1 MLEKRN
7 MKKQKFLIFATA
19 AVLFLGGL
27 QTVSAQGLLNKIK
40 KKTEEV
46 TKQTQPN
53 QPNQTAIN
61 ANTGSNQKID
71 VKEVFRQAAPLLQ
84 ITASENAD
92 KVISQ
97 NFAGENRI
105 AFKVPANLGMST
117 EGTMRYNGE
126 AKVFPT
132 KTGGGMAAI
141 TYSGCTVDN
150 MCDNQFQLIQI
161 ENGNAQLVT
170 GLHFTSYYT
179 SNDMIINLL
188 KANKNYKKPV
198 GALYKANVNFN
209 DNKLNMVVD
218 CADGLCQNAFIVRS
232 FIFDG
237 EKFVES
243 K

>member
-1 MLEKRN
+1 
-7 MKKQKFLIFATA
+7 MKQLTFLILA
-19 AVLFLGGL
+19 AAFLFLSGL
-27 QTVSAQGLLNKIK
+27 QTVKAQGILNRIK

-46 TKQTQPN
+46 TKQTP
-53 QPNQTAIN
+53 PNQTTASTGI
-61 ANTGSNQKID
+61 GSNEKID

-84 ITASENAD
+84 ITASENVD
-92 KVISQ
+92 RVISQ
-97 NFAGENRI
+97 TFAGENRI
-105 AFKVPANLGMST
+105 AFKVPANLGIST

-132 KTGGGMAAI
+132 KTGGGLAAI

-170 GLHFTSYYT
+170 GLHFASYYT
-179 SNDMIINLL
+179 SNDMIIALL

-198 GALYKANVNFN
+198 GALYKANINFN
-209 DNKLNMVVD
+209 NNKLNMVVD
-218 CADGLCQNAFIVRS
+218 CPDGLCQDAFIVRS
-232 FIFDG
+232 FSFDG
-237 EKFVES
+237 EKFVET

>member
-1 MLEKRN
+1 
-7 MKKQKFLIFATA
+7 MKKQTFLIFAA
-19 AVLFLGGL
+19 AVLFLSGL
-27 QTVSAQGLLNKIK
+27 QTVNAQGILNKIK

-53 QPNQTAIN
+53 QTNQTSASTNI
-61 ANTGSNQKID
+61 GSNQKID
-71 VKEVFRQAAPLLQ
+71 AREVFRQAAPLLQ
-84 ITASENAD
+84 ITASENVD

-97 NFAGENRI
+97 TFEGENRI
-105 AFKVPANLGMST
+105 AFKVPANLGIST

-132 KTGGGMAAI
+132 KTGGGLAAI

-170 GLHFTSYYT
+170 GLHFASYYT

-198 GALYKANVNFN
+198 GALYKANINFN
-209 DNKLNMVVD
+209 NNKLNMVVD
-218 CADGLCQNAFIVRS
+218 CPDGLCQNAFIIRS
-232 FIFDG
+232 FTFDG
-237 EKFVES
+237 EKFVEAR
-243 K
+243 

>member
-1 MLEKRN
+1 
-7 MKKQKFLIFATA
+7 MKKQTLLFLAA
-19 AVLFLGGL
+19 AVLSLSVF
-27 QTVSAQGLLNKIK
+27 QTTNAQGILNKLK
-40 KKTEEV
+40 KKTDEV

-53 QPNQTAIN
+53 QTSQSTNI
-61 ANTGSNQKID
+61 GSNEKID

-97 NFAGENRI
+97 TFEGENRI
-105 AFKVPANLGMST
+105 AFKVPANLGIST

-132 KTGGGMAAI
+132 KNGGGMAAI

-170 GLHFTSYYT
+170 GLHFASYYT
-179 SNDMIINLL
+179 SNDMIIALL
-188 KANKNYKKPV
+188 KTNKNYKKPV
-198 GALYKANVNFN
+198 GALYKANINFN
-209 DNKLNMVVD
+209 NNKLNMVVD
-218 CADGLCQNAFIVRS
+218 CPDGLCQNAFVVRS
-232 FIFDG
+232 FSFDG
-237 EKFVES
+237 EKFVEA

>member
-1 MLEKRN
+1 
-7 MKKQKFLIFATA
+7 MKQRTFLIFAA
-19 AVLFLGGL
+19 AVLSLSVF
-27 QTVSAQGLLNKIK
+27 QTTNAQGILNKIK

-53 QPNQTAIN
+53 QTSQS
-61 ANTGSNQKID
+61 ANVGSNEKID

-97 NFAGENRI
+97 SFEGENRI
-105 AFKVPANLGMST
+105 AFKVPANLGIST

-132 KTGGGMAAI
+132 KNGGGMAAI

-170 GLHFTSYYT
+170 GLHFASYYT
-179 SNDMIINLL
+179 SNDMIIALL
-188 KANKNYKKPV
+188 KTNKNYKKPV
-198 GALYKANVNFN
+198 GALYKANINFN

-218 CADGLCQNAFIVRS
+218 CPDGLCQDAFVVRS
-232 FIFDG
+232 FSFDG

>member
-1 MLEKRN
+1 
-7 MKKQKFLIFATA
+7 MKKPILLLLAA
-19 AVLFLGGL
+19 AVLSLSNL
-27 QTVSAQGLLNKIK
+27 QAVQAQGLLNKLK

-46 TKQTQPN
+46 AKQTQPN
-53 QPNQTAIN
+53 QITAN
-61 ANTGSNQKID
+61 ANIGSNQKID
-71 VKEVFRQAAPLLQ
+71 VREVFRQAAPLLQ
-84 ITASENAD
+84 ITTSENAD
-92 KVISQ
+92 KVIAQS
-97 NFAGENRI
+97 FEGENRI
-105 AFKVPANLGMST
+105 EFRVPENLGIST

-132 KTGGGMAAI
+132 KTGGGLAAI
-141 TYSGCTVDN
+141 TYTGCTPNN

-170 GLHFTSYYT
+170 GSHLASYYT

-198 GALYKANVNFN
+198 GALYKANINFN

-218 CADGLCQNAFIVRS
+218 CPDGLCRNAFVVRS
-232 FIFDG
+232 FTFDG
-237 EKFVES
+237 EKFIEA